1 MLLTGTSMSAAQ
13 GRGRACRT
21 SGDRGAARALLLR
34 QDTDGHPGKLPPP
47 PRPGDT
53 SCRVMEAQEHL
64 PAILIPPS
72 RAGQAAPMSPSQPHS
87 NASAVVPSTSL
98 SPQQCPSS
106 PAVSP
111 TPLPAAPWPC
121 RCLFPPVWQFR
132 CPPGEVAQKDVA
144 LPWGFPR
151 LSPRDLCLPLCLE
164 AAWGAASWAELPGH
178 PSRLRG
184 ARSSSAGSRRRN
196 YSCSRGCGG
205 CPAPLGVALA
215 PRWQVAPL
223 GFAGSREGRVFLA
236 VPSLWLWAVCGIY
249 LSCKYLEF
257 GWQAARAAA
266 RSSHGLRAP
275 P

>member
-21 SGDRGAARALLLR
+21 SGDRGAARALLLG
-34 QDTDGHPGKLPPP
+34 QDTDGHPGKVPPPP

-87 NASAVVPSTSL
+87 NASAVVPSTPL

-121 RCLFPPVWQFR
+121 RCLFPP
-132 CPPGEVAQKDVA
+132 GLAI
-144 LPWGFPR
+144 
-151 LSPRDLCLPLCLE
+151 PL
-164 AAWGAASWAELPGH
+164 
-178 PSRLRG
+178 PSRGGGRE
-184 ARSSSAGSRRRN
+184 
-196 YSCSRGCGG
+196 GCR
-205 CPAPLGVALA
+205 PPLGLSSPVS
-215 PRWQVAPL
+215 PGSVPPTVSGGSVGSCQL
-223 GFAGSREGRVFLA
+223 G
-236 VPSLWLWAVCGIY
+236 
-249 LSCKYLEF
+249 
-257 GWQAARAAA
+257 
-266 RSSHGLRAP
+266 
-275 P
+275 